1 MGILWALSRRSF
13 LLEKAF
19 ICYFRRQHHHTRNTL
34 LNPRLAALCLWP
46 SRINLD
52 RESIWGPA
60 CGYEFSRE
68 FIYLFFPRPSDKFK
82 TGMFPRYPFSV
93 WQDYFFLQLCG
104 SVFMWRFPVLYA
116 LNIFQRRI
124 AKHFLEFVL
133 NLQDKSKLWCL
144 IIY

>member
-19 ICYFRRQHHHTRNTL
+19 ICYFRHQHHHTRNTL
-34 LNPRLAALCLWP
+34 LNPRLAALFLWH

-52 RESIWGPA
+52 CESIWGPA

-82 TGMFPRYPFSV
+82 TGMFPRYPFFCV
-93 WQDYFFLQLCG
+93 TRLFFSPTLWFCIYVEISCPLCFEQL
-104 SVFMWRFPVLYA
+104 
-116 LNIFQRRI
+116 
-124 AKHFLEFVL
+124 
-133 NLQDKSKLWCL
+133 SKKNCKAFSGLCSKPSG
-144 IIY
+144 